1 MMGGVPAAPCRFAR
15 ASASA
20 LDSDLADQDKTMRRR
35 PLLSL
40 LPGAL
45 MAPLM
50 APLVAPLGARAQGI
64 WPSRPV
70 RVVVPFPP
78 GGTTDFIARL
88 VGQRLA
94 VVLGQ
99 PFVIENRAGAGGTLG
114 SDFVAKSPPDGHTL
128 IVSNIAS
135 FGVGPS
141 VYRSMPYDSVRDF
154 AHAALLAEIPS
165 VLVVNIAS
173 PIRTLA
179 DFIAQAMAR
188 PGLAVGSPG
197 NGTSSHTKQAILQRS
212 AGIET
217 THVPYRGSGPM
228 MNDVMGG
235 TLESMITTLVEA
247 GRNERLR
254 LLAVTAEARVPGW
267 PDVPTFRELGHPD
280 LVASTWFGLSAPAGT
295 PDAIVTR
302 LNAEV
307 VAAQATPEVAARLIE
322 TGSTPRR
329 MTAPE
334 YDAFIAS
341 EVRRWAAV
349 VQAAGIRLD

>member
-1 MMGGVPAAPCRFAR
+1 
-15 ASASA
+15 
-20 LDSDLADQDKTMRRR
+20 MRRR
-35 PLLSL
+35 HLLTL
-40 LPGAL
+40 IPGAIATPSL
-45 MAPLM
+45 
-50 APLVAPLGARAQGI
+50 AQAQPA

-70 RVVVPFPP
+70 RMVVPFPP

-99 PFVIENRAGAGGTLG
+99 SFVVENRAGAGGTVG
-114 SDFVAKSPPDGHTL
+114 SDHVAKSPPDGHTL

-141 VYRSMPYDSVRDF
+141 VYPAMPYDSVRDF
-154 AHAALLAEIPS
+154 AHVALLAEIPS
-165 VLVVNIAS
+165 VLAVNVAS
-173 PIRTLA
+173 PIRDLA
-179 DFIAQAMAR
+179 QFIEAAKAR

-197 NGTSSHTKQAILQRS
+197 NGTSSHAKQAILQRS

-228 MNDVMGG
+228 MNDVAGG
-235 TLESMITTLVEA
+235 ALESMITTLVEA
-247 GRNERLR
+247 GRNERFR

-267 PDVPTFRELGHPD
+267 PDLPTFKELGHPD
-280 LVASTWFGLSAPAGT
+280 LVASTWFGLSAAAGT
-295 PDAIVTR
+295 PAPIVAR

-307 VAAQATPEVAARLIE
+307 LAALATPEITARLVE
-322 TGSTPRR
+322 TGATPRR

-334 YDAFIAS
+334 YSDFVAA

-349 VQAAGIRLD
+349 VQAAGIRVG